1 MSYNILTGA
10 IEQAS
15 NGEESL
21 CTLNQ
26 GPLLYPGDAT
36 EMSARPEHTKQGSST
51 RADLE
56 ALAFRLPVCISCFLF
71 EAGH

>member
-1 MSYNILTGA
+1 M
-10 IEQAS
+10 
-15 NGEESL
+15 

-36 EMSARPEHTKQGSST
+36 EMSARPEYTKQGSSA

-56 ALAFRLPVCISCFLF
+56 ALAFPLPVCISHFLL
-71 EAGH
+71 EKGH